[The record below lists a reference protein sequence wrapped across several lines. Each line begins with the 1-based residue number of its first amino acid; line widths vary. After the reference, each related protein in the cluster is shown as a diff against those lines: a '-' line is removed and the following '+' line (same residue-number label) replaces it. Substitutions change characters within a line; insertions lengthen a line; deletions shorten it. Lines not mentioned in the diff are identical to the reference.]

1 VGDRIDM
8 GSIRPQTS
16 PTARETADY
25 VERLAR
31 ELRTIA
37 AQSDLEFL
45 AYLFSMVEE
54 DAAAMGRRLTDK

>member
-1 VGDRIDM
+1 M
-8 GSIRPQTS
+8 GSVRPQSSST
-16 PTARETADY
+16 TRETADY

-31 ELRTIA
+31 ELRAIA

-54 DAAAMGRRLTDK
+54 DAAATGRRLTNR